1 MKKLLLFLLCMP
13 LIGLG
18 QDLENTISGSYSF
31 GISPDSGRTGHLD
44 IYMETDSS
52 IIFCFNL
59 SRGAPSYNM
68 GYLVGRAIVKKG
80 NFWYLW
86 VNIYI

>member
-52 IIFCFNL
+52 FIFCFNL
-59 SRGAPSYNM
+59 FIIN
-68 GYLVGRAIVKKG
+68 YLTFYIM
-80 NFWYLW
+80 YLFFF
-86 VNIYI
+86 NIHYLQFNLKNLY